1 VVYSA
6 PPPPPPPGVAY
17 YPNSYP
23 AGY

>member
-6 PPPPPPPGVAY
+6 PSPPPPPGVAY

-23 AGY
+23 PGY